1 MLRALLGLSV
11 EVLRSGRFLRRRRAR
26 AGSRP
31 PGRLP
36 PRRRR
41 LRDRERDIR
50 RSGQYLD
57 STPQQAQASMS
68 NHDETRKTD
77 VLRPAE
83 AMRGA
88 TGAPTRA
95 RRRARP
101 RRMLRGEQDR
111 GTFDRTRP
119 VCDES
124 VTACAG
130 SVQIQRR
137 CRVTSWRGAGAR
149 REREYVVAVDSRE
162 YPPTLPC
169 GGSRW

>member
-1 MLRALLGLSV
+1 MLRAPLGLSV
-11 EVLRSGRFLRRRRAR
+11 EVLRSRRFLRRRRAH

-31 PGRLP
+31 PGGCSRGA
-36 PRRRR
+36 
-41 LRDRERDIR
+41 DVYETV
-50 RSGQYLD
+50 SGTFAARG
-57 STPQQAQASMS
+57 STWTAAPQQARASMS

-77 VLRPAE
+77 VLRSAE

-88 TGAPTRA
+88 TRAPTRA

-101 RRMLRGEQDR
+101 RRMLRGEQHR
-111 GTFDRTRP
+111 GTFDRIRP

-124 VTACAG
+124 VTACVG
-130 SVQIQRR
+130 FVQIQQR
-137 CRVTSWRGAGAR
+137 CRVTSWRGAWAR
-149 REREYVVAVDSRE
+149 GEREYVVAVDSRE